1 MKRLAILLYGSIT
14 YLLFLG
20 TFGYA
25 ALWIERVL
33 VPTTLN
39 TGVESSTR
47 TALLVNLG
55 MLSAFALQ
63 HNIMARSWFKAR
75 WTRIVHP
82 AIERSTYVLATLV
95 LLNCMFVFWRP
106 IPAVVWELDGV
117 LAPILTTLSWLGLG
131 VVLLATFAINHL
143 ELIGVEQVVQHY
155 RGTEPTPVPF
165 QVSSLYRFTRHPLY
179 LGFFMAFWC
188 TPLMTIGH
196 LLFAGV
202 VTLWVLL
209 TVRLLEEKDLV
220 REHGE
225 EYRAYQQRV
234 PMILPLPKR
243 GAAKKDGLSVD

>member
-20 TFGYA
+20 TFSYA

-39 TGVESSTR
+39 TGVEGSTR

-55 MLSAFALQ
+55 MLGAFALQ
-63 HNIMARSWFKAR
+63 HNIMARAWFKAR

-106 IPAVVWELDGV
+106 IPTVVWELDGATAAV
-117 LAPILTTLSWLGLG
+117 LTALSWLGFG
-131 VVLLATFAINHL
+131 VVLLASFAIDHFGL
-143 ELIGVEQVVQHY
+143 FGLGQVVQHY
-155 RGTEPTPVPF
+155 RGVEPAPARF
-165 QVSSLYRFTRHPLY
+165 QESSLYRFTRHPLY
-179 LGFFMAFWC
+179 LGFFMALWC
-188 TPLMTIGH
+188 TPLMTAGH

-202 VTLWVLL
+202 ITIWALL
-209 TVRLLEEKDLV
+209 SVRFLEEKDLV
-220 REHGE
+220 LEHGE

-234 PMILPLPKR
+234 PMILPLPRR
-243 GAAKKDGLSVD
+243 GGA

>member
-33 VPTTLN
+33 APTTLN
-39 TGVESSTR
+39 TGVKGSTKA
-47 TALLVNLG
+47 ALLVNLG

-63 HNIMARSWFKAR
+63 HNIMARPWFKAR

-82 AIERSTYVLATLV
+82 AVERSTYVLATLV

-106 IPAVVWELDGV
+106 IPTVVWELDGAIAPV
-117 LAPILTTLSWLGLG
+117 LRMLSWLGLS
-131 VVLLATFAINHL
+131 VVLLATFAINHF
-143 ELIGVEQVVQHY
+143 ELFGVEQVVRHY
-155 RGTEPTPVPF
+155 RGVEPTPVPF

-196 LLFAGV
+196 LLFAGL
-202 VTLWVLL
+202 VTIWALL

-225 EYRAYQQRV
+225 AYRAYQQRV
-234 PMILPLPKR
+234 PMILPLPRR
-243 GAAKKDGLSVD
+243 GAARRRGLPWA

>member
-1 MKRLAILLYGSIT
+1 MKRHAILLYGSIT
-14 YLLFLG
+14 YLLSLG
-20 TFGYA
+20 TFIYA

-39 TGVESSTR
+39 AGAEGSTK
-47 TALLVNLG
+47 TALLVNLA

-75 WTRIVHP
+75 LPRIVHP

-106 IPAVVWELDGV
+106 IPGVVWELDGAIAA
-117 LAPILTTLSWLGLG
+117 LLTALSWLGLG
-131 VVLLATFAINHL
+131 VVVLATFAINHF
-143 ELIGVEQVVQHY
+143 ELFGVEQVVHHY
-155 RGTEPTPVPF
+155 RGTEPAPVPF

-179 LGFFMAFWC
+179 LGFFLAFWC
-188 TPLMTIGH
+188 TPLMTVGH

-202 VTLWVLL
+202 VTIWVLL
-209 TVRLLEEKDLV
+209 TVCLLEEKDLL

-225 EYRAYQQRV
+225 AYRAYQQRV
-234 PMILPLPKR
+234 PMILPLTKR
-243 GAAKKDGLSVD
+243 GVSRR